1 MTLTDDDFRIKCLF
15 GCPVFLDDIC
25 AIFPATLKEI
35 ATLGYSKFIFYL
47 NFLLLEKPS
56 DIADPDFADIIEG
69 LTTFEYLVLISSMD
83 SKANSEIRDA
93 FRFFTHDN
101 ITFTYDP
108 PQIIVGPP
116 EEKHILNEESFLE
129 FRKILKKM
137 YFLNEEQ
144 EIEERK
150 EDSPLVARIKAQMRK
165 NREKLAK
172 AKKVNKDNKTNMLF
186 SDLVA
191 SLAIS
196 QSGLNIISIQDI
208 TYYAFHDQLKRFGW
222 RDRFNNNHR
231 AALAGAK
238 LKKHELDY
246 WIKSIDSK
254 DK

>member
-25 AIFPATLKEI
+25 AVFPATLREI
-35 ATLGYSKFIFYL
+35 ASLGYSKFIFYL
-47 NFLLLEKPS
+47 NLLLLEKPT
-56 DIADPDFADIIEG
+56 DIADEIIAGIVEN
-69 LTTFEYLVLISSMD
+69 LSNFEYLLLMTSMD
-83 SKANSEIRDA
+83 KKTNENMKDA
-93 FRFFTHDN
+93 FRFFIHDSVS
-101 ITFTYDP
+101 FSFDP

-116 EEKHILNEESFLE
+116 EEKHILNEESFSELK
-129 FRKILKKM
+129 KILKKM
-137 YFLNEEQ
+137 YFIDAQ
-144 EIEERK
+144 EDIEERE
-150 EDSPLVARIKAQMRK
+150 EDNPIVARIKAQMRK

-172 AKKVNKDNKTNMLF
+172 AKKVGQRGKTDMLF
-186 SDLVA
+186 SDLIA

-196 QSGLNIISIQDI
+196 QSGLDISSIQNI